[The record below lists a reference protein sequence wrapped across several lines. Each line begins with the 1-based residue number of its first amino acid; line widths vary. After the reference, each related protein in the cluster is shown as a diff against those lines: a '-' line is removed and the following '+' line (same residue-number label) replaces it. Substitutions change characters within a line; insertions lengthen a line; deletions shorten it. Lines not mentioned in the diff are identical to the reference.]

1 VSRNYIEKEIRTI
14 LNKNTI
20 LSILGVAVILALFVF
35 LSFITTSYENEINA
49 LAERGGVFG
58 MIAYVFV
65 TVISVVV
72 APIST
77 IPLIAA
83 ASGLWGWFMAAILS
97 IIGWTIGAQIAFHL
111 ARSFGKPLIEKLI
124 SIEKLARFEKRFS
137 KEHMFWTIVFFRII
151 IPVDI
156 LSYAVGLF
164 SNVKSR
170 VYFLA
175 TVIGISPFAFV
186 LAYTGTL
193 TVWLQFM
200 VFLIVAVIFISWYAS
215 TRMLSNYKYGK

>member
-1 VSRNYIEKEIRTI
+1 MEKGIRII

-35 LSFITTSYENEINA
+35 LSFITTSYKNEINV

-58 MIAYVFV
+58 MIAYVLV
-65 TVISVVV
+65 TVIAVVV

-77 IPLIAA
+77 IPLIPV
-83 ASGLWGWFMAAILS
+83 ASGLWGWFVAGVLS
-97 IIGWTIGAQIAFHL
+97 IAGWAIGAQIAFQL

-124 SIEKLARFEKRFS
+124 SIERLTRFEKRLS
-137 KEHMFWTIVFFRII
+137 KEHMFWTIVFLRIV

-164 SNVKSR
+164 SNVGSS
-170 VYFLA
+170 VYFFA
-175 TVIGISPFAFV
+175 TVFGISPFAFV
-186 LAYTGTL
+186 LAYAGTL
-193 TVWLQFM
+193 TISLQLAVLF
-200 VFLIVAVIFISWYAS
+200 VAVIIFIVWYVS
-215 TRMLSNYKYGK
+215 TRILATY